1 MMSEEFSIFR
11 PRHHLP
17 ASSATEPLPPD
28 IADYPRELPEASGVG
43 RSSVILVVA
52 PEHGIEGLLLCVHRF
67 MAVLPAPFGHGRQTP
82 SEPLI
87 HRRTFTV
94 NFPLRLRAQM
104 CVKPRKSNVA
114 GFFPSR
120 FACSAYRPKS
130 TSRVFSGWSVR
141 PYFLNRFG
149 KTSSPF
155 RHPPDAESTARHHR
169 RNVSHALPTSSE
181 ASLRPRTI
189 HRARSAGKCW

>member
-87 HRRTFTV
+87 HRPHVHCELPSPAACANVPEAEEIERGRFLPQ
-94 NFPLRLRAQM
+94 PLRMFR
-104 CVKPRKSNVA
+104 VP
-114 GFFPSR
+114 
-120 FACSAYRPKS
+120 PK
-130 TSRVFSGWSVR
+130 V
-141 PYFLNRFG
+141 
-149 KTSSPF
+149 
-155 RHPPDAESTARHHR
+155 H
-169 RNVSHALPTSSE
+169 
-181 ASLRPRTI
+181 
-189 HRARSAGKCW
+189 